1 MHAIEVDNLTKI
13 YGKGETAVTALQ
25 DATFK
30 VRPGELV
37 AILGPSG
44 SGKTTLLTCIGLIN
58 EPTHGKVVIDGTS
71 VADGGWQ
78 GGIDLKRMRREKL
91 GFIFQAHNLIPFLT
105 AQENVMVALEINGLT
120 RNDAKKRSI
129 ELLNALNLG
138 HRINNYPTALS
149 GGESQRV
156 AIARALANRPKVVL
170 ADEPTAAL
178 DTENGKNVM
187 DLLEKLAV
195 DNNSAIMVVTHDHR
209 MVENFDR
216 ILEVSD
222 GRITGEK
229 KNLEVGGNHELG

>member
-1 MHAIEVDNLTKI
+1 MDKSMYAIEVDNLTKI
-13 YGKGETAVTALQ
+13 YGKGETAVTALR
-25 DATFK
+25 DANFK

-58 EPTHGKVVIDGTS
+58 EPTHGRVVIDGTA
-71 VADGGWQ
+71 VADEGWHN
-78 GGIDLKRMRREKL
+78 GVDLKKMRREKL

-120 RNDAKKRSI
+120 RAEAKKRAG
-129 ELLNALNLG
+129 ELLDALNLG
-138 HRINNYPTALS
+138 HRLNNYPTALS

-156 AIARALANRPKVVL
+156 AIARALANRPRVIL

-187 DLLEKLAV
+187 DLLKKLAV
-195 DNNSAIMVVTHDHR
+195 ENHSAIMVVTHDHR

-216 ILEVSD
+216 ILQVSD
-222 GRITGEK
+222 GRIAGEV
-229 KNLEVGGNHELG
+229 NNG